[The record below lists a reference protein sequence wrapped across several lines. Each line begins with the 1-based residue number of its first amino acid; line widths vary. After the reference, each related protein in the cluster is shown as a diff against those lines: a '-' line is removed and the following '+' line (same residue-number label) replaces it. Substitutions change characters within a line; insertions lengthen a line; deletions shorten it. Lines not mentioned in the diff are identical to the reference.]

1 MEVNKAELRIPL
13 PRKRTLRVLTLYGG
27 GVVLLLIILDMMV
40 RALRLPAWTMSVA
53 VLCAIITVRLLQQ
66 QPGSGLA
73 CEVTTENIAE
83 PVLKVLCG
91 PACSGRCS
99 PQEKRRS
106 G

>member
-53 VLCAIITVRLLQQ
+53 VLCAIILVPVVAATTWIWPRVR
-66 QPGSGLA
+66 A
-73 CEVTTENIAE
+73 R
-83 PVLKVLCG
+83 
-91 PACSGRCS
+91 GR
-99 PQEKRRS
+99 
-106 G
+106 